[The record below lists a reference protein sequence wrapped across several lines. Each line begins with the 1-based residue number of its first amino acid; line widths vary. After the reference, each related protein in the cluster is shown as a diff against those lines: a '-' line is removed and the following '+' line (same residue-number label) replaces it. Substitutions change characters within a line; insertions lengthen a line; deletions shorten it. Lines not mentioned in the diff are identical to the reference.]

1 MANKYSKEDRKKME
15 DMNRA
20 ELRQLVTDDR
30 VFSSKVKANS
40 DEDAPAAGEVRH
52 ASRLGRGVDEGLG
65 GELAVQPGESALLR
79 RSRSSAC
86 RCHRCSCCSSVSKFG
101 LTCTTS
107 TT

>member
-52 ASRLGRGVDEGLG
+52 A
-65 GELAVQPGESALLR
+65 LAAVLMRVLDVNLPSSSGESALLR